1 MLNKKKMAV
10 SFAIIIASLTLTSAS
25 AFANMSLCED
35 IAEAKESGS
44 LNLAKEL
51 TSSSIESEFKNW
63 DLALIQTTVLLNS
76 GFVAALTAQEAKSAF
91 FKKDNDGVVSY
102 YRFVSADGKERE
114 VVLVRYYVGDTPV
127 GAAFKLFP
135 PALDDLEVESI
146 IEFIGTISDDELMCL
161 AYLGN

>member
-1 MLNKKKMAV
+1 MLNKKKIFV
-10 SFAIIIASLTLTSAS
+10 SFGIIIASITMVNAS

-51 TSSSIESEFKNW
+51 TSSSIESDFKNW

-76 GFVAALTAQEAKSAF
+76 GFVAALTAQEAKSSF
-91 FKKDNDGVVSY
+91 FAKDSDGVVSY
-102 YRFVSADGKERE
+102 YKFVSADGKDRE

-135 PALDDLEVESI
+135 PALDDLEVEPI